1 MDAAEVEMDPA
12 KREAMLR
19 QLLAM
24 NAENASTIFLVE
36 LVDVFGLHKR
46 VQGFEYHTF
55 RLNYDEMT
63 LSE

>member
-46 VQGFEYHTF
+46 VQGFEYPLPLGLHGTF
-55 RLNYDEMT
+55 VTN
-63 LSE
+63 